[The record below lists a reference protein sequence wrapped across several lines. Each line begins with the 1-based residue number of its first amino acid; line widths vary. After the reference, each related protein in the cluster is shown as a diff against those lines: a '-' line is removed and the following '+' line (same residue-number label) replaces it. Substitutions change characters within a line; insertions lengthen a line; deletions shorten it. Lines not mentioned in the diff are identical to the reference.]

1 MIWDWNKE
9 SCELIGLLHS
19 ELVFISCA
27 KSWVTSCLGYITGS
41 TLYCSC
47 PVSWSKLNLEFRG
60 YQCRNQQFLGG
71 ASFSTSVARR
81 KTVVQLGGLGS
92 AVSPPQ
98 RGPGT
103 KPQKIFGYFAFWTS
117 SKHRSRG
124 SVTMNSDESLHQKS
138 TLLRVW
144 RSEFGIPNWYTGF
157 KIALDMALGM
167 CVVMIEN

>member
-60 YQCRNQQFLGG
+60 YQCRNQQFFWG
-71 ASFSTSVARR
+71 AGFSTSVARR

-98 RGPGT
+98 WGPGT
-103 KPQKIFGYFAFWTS
+103 KPQKILAILYSEQAQNIALVTRWQRMVMKAYTRNQHFW
-117 SKHRSRG
+117 
-124 SVTMNSDESLHQKS
+124 
-138 TLLRVW
+138 
-144 RSEFGIPNWYTGF
+144 EFGG
-157 KIALDMALGM
+157 LSLGS
-167 CVVMIEN
+167 

>member
-60 YQCRNQQFLGG
+60 YQCRNQQFFWG
-71 ASFSTSVARR
+71 AGFSTSVARR

-98 RGPGT
+98 WGPGT
-103 KPQKIFGYFAFWTS
+103 KPQKIFGYLHSEQAQNIALMALWQWTVMKAYTRNQHFW
-117 SKHRSRG
+117 
-124 SVTMNSDESLHQKS
+124 
-138 TLLRVW
+138 
-144 RSEFGIPNWYTGF
+144 EFGG
-157 KIALDMALGM
+157 LSLGS
-167 CVVMIEN
+167 